1 MPVVGLDE
9 IVAAEHRI
17 RALVRETPVERSEV
31 FSARVGGEVLLK
43 LENLQH
49 TGSFKVRGASNKILG
64 LDDDRNAPVVAA
76 SSGNHGAAVAYVL
89 RNVGRKGIVFMP
101 GKASALK
108 VENVRRLGAE
118 VAFFGDDEAV
128 AESHARG
135 WAAERGL
142 TFVSPYNDAAI
153 VAGQGTLG
161 LEAWRQ
167 AAGGIDNV
175 FVSVGGGGLIG
186 GVALY
191 LKAMKPGIRI
201 IGCSPAASPVMA
213 QSVRAGKILDL
224 PSSPTLSDGTA
235 GGVEADT
242 ITLALCRDY
251 VDHWVEVS
259 EEEIAEAMRLFIDAH
274 HMLLEG
280 AGGVA
285 IAGAL
290 GAGEAW
296 TTGRSLIVICGAN
309 ISRSTLKSVL

>member
-1 MPVVGLDE
+1 MPVVGPDDV
-9 IVAAEHRI
+9 VAAEQRI
-17 RALVRETPVERSEV
+17 RALVRETPVERSDL
-31 FSARVGGEVLLK
+31 FSARVGSEVLLK

-64 LDDDRNAPVVAA
+64 LADDRSAPIVTA

-89 RNVGRKGIVFMP
+89 RNVGRKAVVFMP
-101 GKASALK
+101 AKASALK

-118 VAFFGDDEAV
+118 VVFFGEDEA
-128 AESHARG
+128 ATESHARG

-167 AAGGIDNV
+167 AAGRIDNV

-191 LKAMKPGIRI
+191 LKAINPAIRI

-213 QSVRAGKILDL
+213 RSVRAGRILDL
-224 PSSPTLSDGTA
+224 PTLPTLSDGTA

-242 ITLALCRDY
+242 ITLALCRDF
-251 VDHWVEVS
+251 VDHWIEVS

-290 GAGEAW
+290 AAGEAW
-296 TTGRSLIVICGAN
+296 TAGRSLIVICGAN

>member
-1 MPVVGLDE
+1 MSVVAVADV
-9 IVAAEHRI
+9 VAAERRI
-17 RALVRETPVERSEV
+17 RALVRETPLEPSNMM
-31 FSARVGGEVLLK
+31 SARTGSEVLLK

-49 TGSFKVRGASNKILG
+49 TGSFKVRGVSNKILG
-64 LDDDRNAPVVAA
+64 LDDDRNAPVVTA

-89 RNVGRKGIVFMP
+89 RIIDRKGIVFVP
-101 GKASALK
+101 TDASAVK
-108 VENVRRLGAE
+108 VQSIRSLGAE
-118 VAFFGDDEAV
+118 VAFFGEDVGGTEI
-128 AESHARG
+128 HARA

-142 TFVSPYNDAAI
+142 TFVSPYNDPAI

-167 AAGGIDNV
+167 AAGRIDNV

-191 LKAMKPGIRI
+191 LKSMNPDIRI
-201 IGCSPAASPVMA
+201 IGCSPTASPVMA
-213 QSVRAGKILDL
+213 RSVRAGRVLDL
-224 PSSPTLSDGTA
+224 PSLPTLSDGTA
-235 GGVEADT
+235 GSVEVDT
-242 ITLALCRDY
+242 ITFALCRDY
-251 VDHWVEVS
+251 VDHWIEVA

-274 HMLLEG
+274 HMLVEG

-290 GAGEAW
+290 RAGEAW
-296 TTGRSLIVICGAN
+296 TAGRSMIVVCGAN

>member
-1 MPVVGLDE
+1 MSIVTIDDV
-9 IVAAEHRI
+9 VAAEHRI
-17 RALVRETPVERSEV
+17 RALVRETPLERSDAL
-31 FSARVGGEVLLK
+31 SARIGGEVLLK
-43 LENLQH
+43 LDNLQH

-64 LDDDRNAPVVAA
+64 LDDDRNAPVVTA

-89 RNVGRKGIVFMP
+89 RNVGRKGIVFVP
-101 GKASALK
+101 TGASAIK
-108 VENVRRLGAE
+108 VQNIRSLGAE
-118 VAFFGDDEAV
+118 VRLFGEDSGATEI
-128 AESHARG
+128 HARD
-135 WAAERGL
+135 WAAERRL

-161 LEAWRQ
+161 LEALRQ
-167 AAGGIDNV
+167 AAGRIDNV
-175 FVSVGGGGLIG
+175 FVSVGGGGLVG

-191 LKAMKPGIRI
+191 LKSMNPDIRI
-201 IGCSPAASPVMA
+201 IGCSPAASCVMA
-213 QSVRAGKILDL
+213 QSVRAGRILDL
-224 PSSPTLSDGTA
+224 PSLPTLSDGTA

-242 ITLALCRDY
+242 ITFALCRDY
-251 VDHWVEVS
+251 VDHWIEVS

-296 TTGRSLIVICGAN
+296 TAGRSLIVICGAN
-309 ISRSTLKSVL
+309 ISRETLKSVL

>member
-1 MPVVGLDE
+1 MSVVTFADV
-9 IVAAEHRI
+9 VAADRRI
-17 RALVRETPVERSEV
+17 RALVRETPLERSDAL
-31 FSARVGGEVLLK
+31 SARIGGEVLLK

-64 LDDDRNAPVVAA
+64 LGDDRKAPVVAA

-89 RNVGRKGIVFMP
+89 RSVGRKGIVFVPM
-101 GKASALK
+101 GASALK
-108 VENVRRLGAE
+108 VQNIRDLGAD
-118 VAFFGDDEAV
+118 VTFFGDDVSATEM
-128 AESHARG
+128 HARH
-135 WAAERGL
+135 WAAEHGL
-142 TFVSPYNDAAI
+142 TFVSPYNDPAI

-161 LEAWRQ
+161 MEALRQ
-167 AAGGIDNV
+167 AAGRIDNV
-175 FVSVGGGGLIG
+175 FVPVGGGGLAG

-191 LKAMKPGIRI
+191 LKSMSPEIRI
-201 IGCSPAASPVMA
+201 IGCSPAASCVMA

-235 GGVEADT
+235 GGVEAGA
-242 ITLALCRDY
+242 ITFALCREH
-251 VDHWVEVS
+251 VDHWIEVS

-290 GAGEAW
+290 HAGERW
-296 TTGRSLIVICGAN
+296 TAGRSLIVICGAN

>member
-1 MPVVGLDE
+1 MPVVEPDDV
-9 IVAAEHRI
+9 VAAERRI
-17 RALVRETPVERSEV
+17 RALVRETPLERSEAL
-31 FSARVGGEVLLK
+31 SARVGSEVLLK

-49 TGSFKVRGASNKILG
+49 TGSFKVRGAGNKILG
-64 LDDDRNAPVVAA
+64 LDDRGNAPVVTA

-89 RNVGRKGIVFMP
+89 RNVGRKAIVFMP

-108 VENVRRLGAE
+108 VQNIRNLGAE
-118 VAFFGDDEAV
+118 VAFFGEDEA
-128 AESHARG
+128 ATESHARG

-142 TFVSPYNDAAI
+142 TFVSPYNDPAI

-167 AAGGIDNV
+167 AAGSIDNV
-175 FVSVGGGGLIG
+175 FVSVGGGGLIA
-186 GVALY
+186 GVALC
-191 LKAMKPGIRI
+191 LKSLNPDIRV

-213 QSVRAGKILDL
+213 QSVRAGRILDL
-224 PSSPTLSDGTA
+224 PSLPTLSDGTA
-235 GGVEADT
+235 GGIEADT

-251 VDHWVEVS
+251 VDHWIEVS
-259 EEEIAEAMRLFIDAH
+259 EDEIAEAMRLFIDAH

-290 GAGEAW
+290 AAGEAW
-296 TTGRSLIVICGAN
+296 TTGRSLVVICGAN
-309 ISRSTLKSVL
+309 ISRSTLKAVL